1 MILLGNF
8 GILNG
13 CRKKEKKKVSKHVEM
28 EGRKEREI
36 RSISREG
43 KEVEQEGKKRKENN
57 MKKRNAEKQSNEKT
71 DPRISN

>member
-1 MILLGNF
+1 
-8 GILNG
+8 
-13 CRKKEKKKVSKHVEM
+13 M

-36 RSISREG
+36 RSIWREG